1 MAISEIVSP
10 VRSVQSFRLCRPWLL
25 ASAAVMVAAALPARA
40 FAQDSAAAIPH
51 PVVEATP
58 APQPSSGPRMV
69 GGHVGAAV
77 PVVSFHSTGKTT
89 QTPSDQFTIAVPI
102 GVSVHVAPLWVIDFE
117 VVAANEVKPW
127 GNTVLTIDPGIIYVG
142 LPVAL
147 GVRTKFDVSSA
158 ANFGLIPL
166 IHKGVVNIGEANWFV
181 EAAFPITAKHGEGYA
196 LAAVAH
202 TGFAF

>member
-1 MAISEIVSP
+1 MAISNVTVSK
-10 VRSVQSFRLCRPWLL
+10 VRPLL
-25 ASAAVMVAAALPARA
+25 VATAAVALTALIPARA
-40 FAQDSAAAIPH
+40 QAQDPAAPA
-51 PVVEATP
+51 PVVAASGAP
-58 APQPSSGPRMV
+58 AASTDTRMV

-102 GVSVHVAPLWVIDFE
+102 GVSVHVAPLWVVDFE
-117 VVAANEVKPW
+117 VVVASNVKPW
-127 GNTVLTIDPGIIYVG
+127 GGTGLTIDPGVVYVG
-142 LPVAL
+142 APVAL
-147 GVRTKFDVSSA
+147 GLRAKFDVSDS

-166 IHKGVVNIGEANWFV
+166 VHKGIVDIGQANWFV
-181 EAAFPITAKHGEGYA
+181 EAAFPMTATRGEGYA

>member
-1 MAISEIVSP
+1 MATSNVTVSYI
-10 VRSVQSFRLCRPWLL
+10 RPLLL
-25 ASAAVMVAAALPARA
+25 ATAAVALTVSIPARA
-40 FAQDSAAAIPH
+40 QAQDPAAPA
-51 PVVEATP
+51 PVVAASGTQP
-58 APQPSSGPRMV
+58 ASGGTRMV

-102 GVSVHVAPLWVIDFE
+102 GVSVHVAPLWVVDFE
-117 VVAANEVKPW
+117 VVVASNVKPW
-127 GNTVLTIDPGIIYVG
+127 GSTGLTIDPGLIHVG
-142 LPVAL
+142 PPVAL
-147 GVRTKFDVSSA
+147 GVRAKFDVSEN

-166 IHKGVVNIGEANWFV
+166 VHKGIVDIGEANWFV
-181 EAAFPITAKHGEGYA
+181 EAAFPITATRGAGYA

>member
-1 MAISEIVSP
+1 MAISNVTVSK
-10 VRSVQSFRLCRPWLL
+10 LRPLL
-25 ASAAVMVAAALPARA
+25 FATAAVALTAAIPARA
-40 FAQDSAAAIPH
+40 QAQDPAAPA
-51 PVVEATP
+51 PVVAASGTQP
-58 APQPSSGPRMV
+58 ASGGTRMV

-102 GVSVHVAPLWVIDFE
+102 GVSVHVAPLWVVDFE
-117 VVAANEVKPW
+117 VVVASNVKPW
-127 GNTVLTIDPGIIYVG
+127 GSTGLTIDPGLIYVG
-142 LPVAL
+142 PPVAL
-147 GVRTKFDVSSA
+147 GVRAKFDVSEN

-166 IHKGVVNIGEANWFV
+166 VHKGIVDIGEANWFV
-181 EAAFPITAKHGEGYA
+181 EAAFPITATRGAGYA